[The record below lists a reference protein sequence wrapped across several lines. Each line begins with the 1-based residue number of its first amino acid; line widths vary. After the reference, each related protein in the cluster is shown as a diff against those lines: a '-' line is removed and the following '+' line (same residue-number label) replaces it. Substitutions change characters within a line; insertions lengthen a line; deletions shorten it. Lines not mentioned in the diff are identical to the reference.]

1 MAPCPALDRALCNQD
16 NETCSTPQP
25 LCFSAGDV
33 VGCGVD
39 LTVARV
45 FFTLNGLFGGWAG
58 EDQNLVAMPWADEGV
73 KGTCEGAFALSSA
86 ENGENVKTYY
96 PVVAFRNK
104 EDVLSINI
112 GTQSFP
118 QRPFAFDVQVISS
131 PVLNLLYS
139 LVSFPYTAG
148 DSDSYTSCESQRL
161 LPPAPAPS
169 LVGATKEE
177 EGWESPA
184 SAPSFTDERED
195 KAVSISTSDDGSEEE
210 VVHVNIEENTLTAP
224 VSDGRDP
231 ARAAVRG
238 SPEVDSRA
246 SADLMQD
253 LIAGGAAT
261 DPLSTLVEA
270 RDSGTAVRERRDQAG
285 WNLAQ
290 DEAEVQA
297 DVQCADWQEL
307 HQAELCHDLDA
318 SLRVHHCSQTPIASP
333 ENADS
338 CQDKDALAPPACG
351 TSRGGSSGFDEAQ
364 DREEG
369 LKPVKPGGCIS
380 SACSTT
386 FDVEGADKIQP
397 SVVEGADELE
407 PSRQTSQAGD
417 ANTTGQRSGARP
429 CTAPLKGGGWGGV
442 WKEASAPKMET
453 PSFLIEDHRRK
464 SRPTPPPE
472 HPPCALAKVGSNWA
486 MKKMLGR
493 GAFGCVYEAI
503 NTDSGEMFAVK
514 EVLLCGTEDNVS
526 QVYAS
531 VRMRVRVMYQCV

>member
-16 NETCSTPQP
+16 NETCSTPHEP

-39 LTVARV
+39 LAVARV

-58 EDQNLVAMPWADEGV
+58 EDENLVAMPWADEGV
-73 KGTCEGAFALSSA
+73 TGTCEGPFALSSA

-112 GTQSFP
+112 GTESFP
-118 QRPFAFDVQVISS
+118 QRPFAFDVQVIAR
-131 PVLNLLYS
+131 PVV

-184 SAPSFTDERED
+184 SAPSFTDERAD
-195 KAVSISTSDDGSEEE
+195 KTVSISTSDDGSEEG
-210 VVHVNIEENTLTAP
+210 VVQVNVEENPVTAP
-224 VSDGRDP
+224 MSDGRDP
-231 ARAAVRG
+231 ARAAVLG
-238 SPEVDSRA
+238 GPDVDSRA
-246 SADLMQD
+246 SAELMQD
-253 LIAGGAAT
+253 FIAGGAAT

-270 RDSGTAVRERRDQAG
+270 RDSGTAVRERRDQAE
-285 WNLAQ
+285 WNPAQ

-297 DVQCADWQEL
+297 DVHCADWQEL

-318 SLRVHHCSQTPIASP
+318 SLRVHHCPQTPIAP
-333 ENADS
+333 RENADT
-338 CQDKDALAPPACG
+338 CRDKDALALPACG
-351 TSRGGSSGFDEAQ
+351 TSRGGSSGFGEAPG
-364 DREEG
+364 REQG
-369 LKPVKPGGCIS
+369 MKPVKLGGCIS
-380 SACSTT
+380 SAPSTT
-386 FDVEGADKIQP
+386 FHVEGADEMQP
-397 SVVEGADELE
+397 DVVEGADEPE
-407 PSRQTSQAGD
+407 PSGASGQTSQAGD
-417 ANTTGQRSGARP
+417 AKKTGQRSEARP

-442 WKEASAPKMET
+442 WKEASAPTKMAT

-493 GAFGCVYEAI
+493 GAFGCVFEAI

-514 EVLLCGTEDNVS
+514 EVLLCGTEEHVT
-526 QVYAS
+526 QVH
-531 VRMRVRVMYQCV
+531 